1 MPFSQEGPALEALLH
16 RMADFPDGM
25 HTGHEPAAL
34 LHDLL
39 LARGAKPDGERI
51 TAWRQRSGQENH
63 ALLPLLCW
71 LLDAPEFHGRPLEP
85 ETLWKLLTR
94 TSPQLAAQASA
105 RQFLTDPDRRE
116 ELVRLALADL
126 GMRPSGESITQ
137 AQDRLSSI
145 SSLERARVLEASR
158 AAETRAREIREA
170 LRRKAAEEGADKWA
184 RE

>member
-1 MPFSQEGPALEALLH
+1 MPFSKEGPALEALLH
-16 RMADFPDGM
+16 RMTDFPNEL
-25 HTGHEPAAL
+25 HAGHEPAAL

-39 LARGAKPDGERI
+39 QARGAKPGGERI
-51 TAWRQRSGQENH
+51 TAWRQLSARENH
-63 ALLPLLCW
+63 SLLPLLCW
-71 LLDAPEFHGRPLEP
+71 LLDAPEFHDRHLEP

-105 RQFLTDPDRRE
+105 RQFLSDPDRRE

-126 GMRPSGESITQ
+126 GMRPEGETVAQ

-158 AAETRAREIREA
+158 AAEARAREIRDA
-170 LRRKAAEEGADKWA
+170 LRRKAAQEGADKWA